1 MNSGRFI
8 TLEGTE
14 GAGKSTAAAAIA
26 DWIRERGIELLIT
39 REPGGTELGEKLRA
53 LLLAPAID
61 APVPKAELLM
71 MFAARV
77 QHIERVIQP
86 ALDQGKWVLCDRFTD
101 ASFAYQGGGRGLGA
115 QSIEVI
121 EQWAHPDLQPDLT
134 LLFDLP
140 VDQGLK
146 RAARRSGPDRFE
158 QEKLDFF
165 SAVRDAYHQRMQRHP
180 TRIKRV
186 DASMNETDVLSQAK
200 LMLEPLFVD

>member
-26 DWIRERGIELLIT
+26 DWIRGRGVELLIT
-39 REPGGTELGEKLRA
+39 REPGGTELGEKLRE

-101 ASFAYQGGGRGLGA
+101 ASFAYQGGGRGMGA
-115 QSIEVI
+115 HSIEVI
-121 EQWAHPDLQPDLT
+121 EQWVHPDLQPDLT

-180 TRIKRV
+180 TRIKRI
-186 DASMNETDVLSQAK
+186 DASMKETDVLSQAK
-200 LMLEPLFVD
+200 SIMEPLFGD